1 MKNTICQYTASL
13 REAVKSPEMRHRL
26 HYDWGI
32 YKNREDKHALL
43 SCRLHHECALPLIKL
58 VAIAAM
64 LIAAC
69 ATLCAIASKIEHLC
83 HSKRCRCKIAH
94 LA

>member
-1 MKNTICQYTASL
+1 MKNTICQRAASL
-13 REAVKSPEMRHRL
+13 WEAAQHPEMRHRL

-32 YKNREDKHALL
+32 YKNQEDKHALL
-43 SCRLHHECALPLIKL
+43 SCRLHHECAIPLIKL
-58 VAIAAM
+58 VAIMGM

-69 ATLCAIASKIEHLC
+69 AMVSAIASKIERLC
-83 HSKRCRCKIAH
+83 HSKRPRCKITH